1 MGAAARRAATPGPG
15 RGAARLI
22 CGGGG
27 AGAVSMREY
36 DMHREAGM
44 RLNDKLMKSKFLT
57 KDITAKAG
65 TLLGVRDKSG
75 VMAFKS
81 EMEMHATMDV
91 ALCDLRGE
99 DGRTPVQAYMEDV
112 GPANDVERGMLEARI
127 GSRTSLFRVESSDA
141 AGCTVDLSDQLREG
155 RSVTIRDRGLSMS
168 TSAGEVMFF
177 RLFRLPKFNT
187 TSGVSFVFSGSR
199 LPALLRRYNR
209 MWKRP
214 DRRGP
219 VSRYALF
226 FRLHRRY
233 GAPTRFTD
241 EVL

>member
-1 MGAAARRAATPGPG
+1 
-15 RGAARLI
+15 
-22 CGGGG
+22 
-27 AGAVSMREY
+27 
-36 DMHREAGM
+36 MH
-44 RLNDKLMKSKFLT
+44 LNDKLMRSKFLT
-57 KDITAKAG
+57 NDMIAKAG
-65 TLLGVRDKSG
+65 TLLGIRDKSG
-75 VMAFKS
+75 IMAFKS
-81 EMEMHATMDV
+81 EMDMHATMDI

-112 GPANDVERGMLEARI
+112 GPASDAERGMLEARI
-127 GSRTSLFRVESSDA
+127 GSHTSLFRVESSDA

-155 RSVTIRDRGLSMS
+155 HGVTIRDRGLSMS
-168 TSAGEVMFF
+168 TSAGEVMFI

-187 TSGVSFVFSGSR
+187 TSGVSFIFPGSR
-199 LPALLRRYNR
+199 LPALLRRYDKMR
-209 MWKRP
+209 KRP

-233 GAPTRFTD
+233 GSPARFTD